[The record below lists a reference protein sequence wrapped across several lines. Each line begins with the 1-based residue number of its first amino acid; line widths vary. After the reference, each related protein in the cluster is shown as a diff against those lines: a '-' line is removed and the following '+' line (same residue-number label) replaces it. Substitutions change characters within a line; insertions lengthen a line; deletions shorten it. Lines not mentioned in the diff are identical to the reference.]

1 MTPSWATPWA
11 IAWRNV
17 MRNRRR
23 SLLTGG
29 IVVFGFVSF
38 ALAGGFMAQT
48 FQGLRDNAVR
58 GGLGHLQF
66 AHARSFDHSA
76 DATLEYALTNT
87 AGIAAVLVRDP
98 AVAVVMPRLEF
109 FGLVTAGNRSLPFIG
124 QGVDALA
131 EAQGSNIPAS
141 VHAGKWLT
149 PGRKEVVIGR
159 GLAQALDAQ
168 VGDTLTLLATSPAG
182 TLNAVDAE
190 VAGIADIMVKELSD
204 RYLATSLALAQELL
218 DVSDVTTKISVI
230 LREPVHETETGA
242 RLVRALLPSSP
253 DIAVKPWNELAVFYA
268 QVKMLYIGIFGFMG
282 IILMVVVF
290 LSAINA
296 TLMTVT
302 ERTREIGTL
311 RAMGAR
317 ITAIITNF
325 VIEGSLLGIMAS
337 AVGTVLALVITAI
350 LNASG
355 IVLPPPP
362 GSAYGFPIH
371 VQWYPASYLVAAV
384 AMTAT
389 LALASYF
396 PARRAAR
403 APVVASLAHV

>member
-1 MTPSWATPWA
+1 MTPWA
-11 IAWRNV
+11 MAWRNV
-17 MRNRRR
+17 TRNRRR

-29 IVVFGFVSF
+29 IVVFGFASF

-66 AHARSFDHSA
+66 AQAHGFDSST
-76 DATLEYALTNT
+76 DATLEYGLTNT
-87 AGIAAVLVRDP
+87 AGITAVLAQDP
-98 AVAVVMPRLEF
+98 AVAVVMPRVEF
-109 FGLVTAGNRSLPFIG
+109 FGLVTAGTRSLPFMG

-131 EAQGSNIPAS
+131 EARGSNIPTS
-141 VHAGKWLT
+141 VHTGKWLT
-149 PGRKEVVIGR
+149 PGRREVVLGR
-159 GLAQALDAQ
+159 GLAQALDAK

-190 VAGIADIMVKELSD
+190 VAGIADVTIKELSD
-204 RYLATSLALAQELL
+204 RYLATSLVLAQELL
-218 DVSDVTTKISVI
+218 DVADVVTKISVL
-230 LREPVHETETGA
+230 LREPAHETTTGV
-242 RLVRALLPSSP
+242 RLVNALLPLAP
-253 DIAVKPWNELAVFYA
+253 DIAVKPWNELAVFYG
-268 QVKMLYIGIFGFMG
+268 QVKMLYIGIFSFMG
-282 IILMVVVF
+282 TILMVVVF

-311 RAMGAR
+311 RAMGTRTNIVIA
-317 ITAIITNF
+317 NF
-325 VIEGSLLGIMAS
+325 VMEGILLGLVAS
-337 AVGTVLALVITAI
+337 AVGAVVALVITMA

-362 GSAYGFPIH
+362 GAAHGFPIH
-371 VQWYPASYLVAAV
+371 VQFYPVSYLVGAIT
-384 AMTAT
+384 MTAT
-389 LALASYF
+389 LVLASYF

-403 APVVASLAHV
+403 ASVVESLAHV